1 MKKQT
6 INRNTIRFRRWTRKG
21 YSIFCSLNRQI
32 TIGVLN
38 FKIATSSIKKQS
50 KEILTAILNL
60 LSLDN
65 ESLSEKEREG
75 VLENELILQTINIV
89 NSNVEDKAKNALSK
103 MIFYARIGLLRK
115 LIRAFLFMVQD
126 KKTVGVGLVPTFRT
140 V

>member
-21 YSIFCSLNRQI
+21 YSIFCSLNMQI
-32 TIGVLN
+32 TIGVLDL
-38 FKIATSSIKKQS
+38 KIATLSIKKQA

-65 ESLSEKEREG
+65 ESLSEKEREEI
-75 VLENELILQTINIV
+75 LENELVLQTINVV
-89 NSNVEDKAKNALSK
+89 NSNVGDKAKNVLSE